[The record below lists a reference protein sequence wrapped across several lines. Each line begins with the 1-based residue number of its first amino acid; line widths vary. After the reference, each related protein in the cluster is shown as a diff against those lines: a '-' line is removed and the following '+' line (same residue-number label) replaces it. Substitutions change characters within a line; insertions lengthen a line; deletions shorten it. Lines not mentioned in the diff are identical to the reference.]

1 MCLDPTQCMVYTGMV
16 TQIRKDR
23 KAGALT
29 PESSAACCGPAITDV
44 LAPRF
49 FRALCDPSRIALVIR
64 LAQCGRPCTVSELAE
79 CCPTDLSVVSRHLAL
94 LRDAGVLT
102 ARRRGKEVY
111 YSVPYEGL
119 AGTLRAMADAIEGC
133 CQTAVPNPK
142 EPNS

>member
-1 MCLDPTQCMVYTGMV
+1 MVYTCIV
-16 TQIRKDR
+16 TQVRKDR
-23 KAGALT
+23 KPGAVV
-29 PESSAACCGPAITDV
+29 PQRSAECCTPAITDV

-49 FRALCDPSRIALVIR
+49 FRALCDPNRIALVIR
-64 LAQCGRPCTVSELAE
+64 LAQCGRPCTVSELAK

-102 ARRRGKEVY
+102 ARKRGKEVY

-142 EPNS
+142 EPTS